1 MTKYLLI
8 CLVVCAL
15 IFQGCWHHESA
26 VERGYNEKYIGEYTR
41 KIAFPIGGIGTG
53 MFCIEGTGALS
64 NMSIRHRPNVFNEPT
79 MFAAIHVKGYEYGT
93 RILEGP
99 VPEWKK
105 FGAPNSSRGDGGSW
119 GMPRFKEYSFQS
131 RFPFAEVELA
141 DQNVPIDVKLV
152 AWNPFIPTDED
163 NSSLPVAGFEYEFH
177 NTSNEEVQAVF
188 SYNSMNFMQ
197 TPGRGK
203 AYIDAAKNGFI
214 LRQTGTENEPF
225 CQGDFMIYTDNPQTV
240 VNHNW
245 FRGGWFDPLSICWD
259 NLEEGR
265 MEENPAGLEG
275 AVGASL
281 YVPFTLAPG
290 ETRNIRLYMAWHVPY
305 SQERIGGIP
314 RTDTDIPDAPV
325 CPDELSN
332 CYTYENNFEGNYR
345 PWYSSRFGSIQ
356 DVANY
361 WLDNYDALK
370 KNTQLFTDAFYDSTL
385 PPEVKEAVAA
395 NLSILKSTTVLRQY
409 DGRMWNWEGSHDN
422 WGSCHGSCTHV
433 WNYAQ
438 AVSHL
443 FPKLERT
450 LRETEFFVSQDKRGH
465 QVFRTNLPISPTVHD
480 FHSAADGQLGGI
492 MKVYREWRIMG
503 DINWLKMMYP
513 AVKKSMDY
521 CIRTW
526 DPREVGAVEE
536 PHHNTYDIEFWG
548 ANGMIT
554 SFYVGALQA
563 ICLMGKT
570 VGDDISRYEEL
581 MNKSKA
587 YLESKLFDGEYFIQ
601 NIQWTG
607 LDAPDPVDAQSFVTH
622 YTPEALKILQEE
634 GPKYQYGKGCLSDG
648 ILGSWMTLVCGMP
661 EVVDRL
667 KVKSH
672 LISVHKY
679 NFKKSLSNHVNP
691 QRSTFALGEDG
702 GLLLC
707 TWPKGGKLKLPFV
720 YSNEV
725 WTGIEYQV
733 AAHLMFEGEVEKG
746 LEIVRTCR
754 NRYNGRVRNP
764 FNEYECGAWYARAM
778 ASYAMLEGL
787 TGIRYDAVDKILY
800 IDSRIGDDF
809 TSFLSTE
816 TGFGNVGLK
825 EGKPFIDV
833 KYGVIDVQKCIVSG
847 KEIQL

>member
-1 MTKYLLI
+1 
-8 CLVVCAL
+8 
-15 IFQGCWHHESA
+15 
-26 VERGYNEKYIGEYTR
+26 
-41 KIAFPIGGIGTG
+41 
-53 MFCIEGTGALS
+53 
-64 NMSIRHRPNVFNEPT
+64 
-79 MFAAIHVKGYEYGT
+79 
-93 RILEGP
+93 
-99 VPEWKK
+99 
-105 FGAPNSSRGDGGSW
+105 
-119 GMPRFKEYSFQS
+119 
-131 RFPFAEVELA
+131 
-141 DQNVPIDVKLV
+141 
-152 AWNPFIPTDED
+152 
-163 NSSLPVAGFEYEFH
+163 
-177 NTSNEEVQAVF
+177 
-188 SYNSMNFMQ
+188 
-197 TPGRGK
+197 
-203 AYIDAAKNGFI
+203 
-214 LRQTGTENEPF
+214 
-225 CQGDFMIYTDNPQTV
+225 
-240 VNHNW
+240 
-245 FRGGWFDPLSICWD
+245 
-259 NLEEGR
+259 

-345 PWYSSRFGSIQ
+345 PWYSSR
-356 DVANY
+356 
-361 WLDNYDALK
+361 
-370 KNTQLFTDAFYDSTL
+370 
-385 PPEVKEAVAA
+385 
-395 NLSILKSTTVLRQY
+395 SILKSTTVLRQY

-581 MNKSKA
+581 M
-587 YLESKLFDGEYFIQ
+587 D
-601 NIQWTG
+601 WT
-607 LDAPDPVDAQSFVTH
+607 
-622 YTPEALKILQEE
+622 LQT
-634 GPKYQYGKGCLSDG
+634 QL
-648 ILGSWMTLVCGMP
+648 MP
-661 EVVDRL
+661 NRL
-667 KVKSH
+667 
-672 LISVHKY
+672 
-679 NFKKSLSNHVNP
+679 
-691 QRSTFALGEDG
+691 
-702 GLLLC
+702 
-707 TWPKGGKLKLPFV
+707 
-720 YSNEV
+720 
-725 WTGIEYQV
+725 
-733 AAHLMFEGEVEKG
+733 
-746 LEIVRTCR
+746 
-754 NRYNGRVRNP
+754 
-764 FNEYECGAWYARAM
+764 
-778 ASYAMLEGL
+778 
-787 TGIRYDAVDKILY
+787 
-800 IDSRIGDDF
+800 
-809 TSFLSTE
+809 
-816 TGFGNVGLK
+816 
-825 EGKPFIDV
+825 
-833 KYGVIDVQKCIVSG
+833 
-847 KEIQL
+847 